1 MLENVM
7 AATARVLLI
16 AAAILAPF
24 PSSIVFAQQ
33 PERMNV
39 RGTIE
44 KVDGNAM
51 MVKTREG
58 ANVTIN
64 LADNAAVRG
73 LVKMSL
79 SDVKPGSYI
88 GVSAMPQPDG
98 TERAMHIHIFP
109 EAMRGGGEGSRPF
122 DVRPGSTMTNAT
134 VDTTVVGTDGQ
145 IITVKYKDGEKK
157 FIVPADAPIVAYVP
171 GARDELKAG
180 VKIMIFNA
188 VKQPDG
194 TLQAASVNVG
204 RDGLTPPM

>member
-1 MLENVM
+1 
-7 AATARVLLI
+7 
-16 AAAILAPF
+16 
-24 PSSIVFAQQ
+24 
-33 PERMNV
+33 MNV

-58 ANVTIN
+58 TNVTVT

-79 SDVKPGSYI
+79 ADVKPGSYI
-88 GVSAMPQPDG
+88 GVSAMPQSDG

-109 EAMRGGGEGSRPF
+109 EAMRGAGEGYRPF
-122 DVRPGSTMTNAT
+122 DVRPGSTMTNAA

-145 IITVKYKDGEKK
+145 IVTVKYKDGEKK
-157 FIVPADAPIVAYVP
+157 FVVPADAPIVAYVP
-171 GARDELKAG
+171 GARDELKPGA
-180 VKIMIFNA
+180 KIMIFNA

-194 TLQAASVNVG
+194 TLQAASVSVG

>member
-1 MLENVM
+1 M
-7 AATARVLLI
+7 ARFLL
-16 AAAILAPF
+16 AVTAILAIF
-24 PSSIVFAQQ
+24 GSSIVVAQQ

-58 ANVTIN
+58 TNVTVT

-79 SDVKPGSYI
+79 ADVKPGSYI
-88 GVSAMPQPDG
+88 GVSAMPQSDG

-109 EAMRGGGEGSRPF
+109 EAMRGAGEGYRPF
-122 DVRPGSTMTNAT
+122 DVRPGSTMTNAA

-157 FIVPADAPIVAYVP
+157 FVVPADAPIVAYVP
-171 GARDELKAG
+171 GARDELKPGA
-180 VKIMIFNA
+180 KIMIFNA

-194 TLQAASVNVG
+194 TLQAASVSVG

>member
-1 MLENVM
+1 M
-7 AATARVLLI
+7 AVTARVLL
-16 AAAILAPF
+16 AAAIL
-24 PSSIVFAQQ
+24 SIFGSGSAVAQQ

-39 RGTIE
+39 RGAIE
-44 KVDGNAM
+44 KIDGNSM
-51 MVKTREG
+51 MLKTREG

-64 LADNAAVRG
+64 LADNVAVRG
-73 LVKMSL
+73 LVKVTL

-88 GVSAMPQPDG
+88 GVSAMPQADG

-109 EAMRGGGEGSRPF
+109 EAMRGAGEGYRPF
-122 DVRPGSTMTNAT
+122 DVRPGSTMTNAA

-157 FIVPADAPIVAYVP
+157 FIVPADAPIVAYMP
-171 GARDELKAG
+171 GTRDELKPGA
-180 VKIMIFNA
+180 KIMIFNA

>member
-1 MLENVM
+1 MS
-7 AATARVLLI
+7 RI
-16 AAAILAPF
+16 ACAVIGA
-24 PSSIVFAQQ
+24 IVFVAAFGWMSALAQQ

-44 KVDGNAM
+44 KIAGNAM

-58 ANVTIN
+58 ADVTIA
-64 LADNAAVRG
+64 LADNVAVRG
-73 LVKMSL
+73 VEKVAL

-88 GVSAMPQPDG
+88 GVSAMPQSDG

-109 EAMRGGGEGSRPF
+109 ETMRGAGEGYRPF
-122 DVRPGSTMTNAT
+122 DVRPGSTMTNAA

-145 IITVKYKDGEKK
+145 IITVKYRDGEKK
-157 FIVPADAPIVAYVP
+157 FVVPADAPIVAFVP
-171 GARDELKAG
+171 GTRDELKPGA
-180 VKIMIFNA
+180 KIMVFNA

-194 TLQAASVNVG
+194 MLQAAAVSVG

>member
-1 MLENVM
+1 M
-7 AATARVLLI
+7 ARFLL
-16 AAAILAPF
+16 AVTAILAISA
-24 PSSIVFAQQ
+24 SSIAVAQQ

-58 ANVTIN
+58 TNVTVT

-79 SDVKPGSYI
+79 ADVKPGSYI
-88 GVSAMPQPDG
+88 GVSAMPQSDG

-109 EAMRGGGEGSRPF
+109 EAMRGAGEGYRPF
-122 DVRPGSTMTNAT
+122 DVRPGSTMTNAA

-145 IITVKYKDGEKK
+145 IVTVKYKDGEKK
-157 FIVPADAPIVAYVP
+157 FVVPADAPIVAYVP
-171 GARDELKAG
+171 GARDELKPGA
-180 VKIMIFNA
+180 KIMIFNA

-194 TLQAASVNVG
+194 TLQAASVSVG

>member
-1 MLENVM
+1 MSG
-7 AATARVLLI
+7 TSRILLA
-16 AAAILAPF
+16 AAAILATF
-24 PSSIVFAQQ
+24 GLNTAVGQQ
-33 PERMNV
+33 PQRMNV

-44 KVDGNAM
+44 KIDGNSM

-58 ANVTIN
+58 QDVSVTLPDNVP
-64 LADNAAVRG
+64 VRG
-73 LVKMSL
+73 LVKVPL

-88 GVSAMPQPDG
+88 GVSAMPQSDG

-109 EAMRGGGEGSRPF
+109 EAMRGTGEGYRPF
-122 DVRPGSTMTNAT
+122 DVRPGSTMTNAA

-171 GARDELKAG
+171 GTRDELKPGA
-180 VKIMIFNA
+180 KIVLFNA
-188 VKQPDG
+188 MKQPDG
-194 TLQAASVNVG
+194 TIQAATVTVG

>member
-1 MLENVM
+1 M
-7 AATARVLLI
+7 ARFLL
-16 AAAILAPF
+16 AVTAILAISG
-24 PSSIVFAQQ
+24 SSIAVAQQ

-58 ANVTIN
+58 TNVTVT

-79 SDVKPGSYI
+79 ADVKPGSYI
-88 GVSAMPQPDG
+88 GVSAMPQSDG

-109 EAMRGGGEGSRPF
+109 EAMRGAGEGYRPF
-122 DVRPGSTMTNAT
+122 DVRPGSTMTNAA

-145 IITVKYKDGEKK
+145 IVTVKYKDGEKK
-157 FIVPADAPIVAYVP
+157 FVVPADAPIVAYVP
-171 GARDELKAG
+171 GARDELKPGA
-180 VKIMIFNA
+180 KIMIFNA

-194 TLQAASVNVG
+194 TLQAASVSVG

>member
-1 MLENVM
+1 MSGIARAVLGAIAFV
-7 AATARVLLI
+7 AAFGWVGAL
-16 AAAILAPF
+16 
-24 PSSIVFAQQ
+24 AQQ

-44 KVDGNAM
+44 KIEGNSM

-58 ANVTIN
+58 ANVTVA

-73 LVKMSL
+73 LVKVPL
-79 SDVKPGSYI
+79 ADVKPGSYI
-88 GVSAMPQPDG
+88 GVSAMPQSDG

-109 EAMRGGGEGSRPF
+109 EAMRGAGEGYRPF
-122 DVRPGSTMTNAT
+122 DVRPGSTMTNAA

-171 GARDELKAG
+171 GTRDELKPGA
-180 VKIMIFNA
+180 KIMIFNA
-188 VKQPDG
+188 TKQPDG
-194 TLQAASVNVG
+194 TLQAASVSVG

>member
-1 MLENVM
+1 MSCLER
-7 AATARVLLI
+7 RVFCWPSPLSLQ
-16 AAAILAPF
+16 PF
-24 PSSIVFAQQ
+24 GLSVAVAQQ

-44 KVDGNAM
+44 KIDGNSM

-58 ANVTIN
+58 QDVSVTLPDN
-64 LADNAAVRG
+64 LAVRG
-73 LVKMSL
+73 LVKVSL

-88 GVSAMPQPDG
+88 GVSAMPQSDG

-109 EAMRGGGEGSRPF
+109 EAMRGTGEGHRPF
-122 DVRPGSTMTNAT
+122 DVRPGSTMTNAA
-134 VDTTVVGTDGQ
+134 VDSTVVGTDGQ

-171 GARDELKAG
+171 GARDELKPGA
-180 VKIMIFNA
+180 KIMLFNA
-188 VKQPDG
+188 TKQPDG
-194 TLQAASVNVG
+194 TIQAASVTVG

>member
-1 MLENVM
+1 MSRVTRVMLG
-7 AATARVLLI
+7 AIAFI
-16 AAAILAPF
+16 AASGWASAH
-24 PSSIVFAQQ
+24 AQQ

-44 KVDGNAM
+44 KIDGNAM

-58 ANVTIN
+58 TNVTIN

-73 LVKMSL
+73 LVKVSL
-79 SDVKPGSYI
+79 ADVKPGSYI
-88 GVSAMPQPDG
+88 GVSAMPQADG
-98 TERAMHIHIFP
+98 TERAMHVHIFP
-109 EAMRGGGEGSRPF
+109 EAMRGAGEGYRPF
-122 DVRPGSTMTNAT
+122 DVRPGSTMTNAA

-157 FIVPADAPIVAYVP
+157 FIVPADAPIVAYMP
-171 GARDELKAG
+171 GTRDELKPGA
-180 VKIMIFNA
+180 KIMIFNA

-194 TLQAASVNVG
+194 TLQAASVSVG

>member
-1 MLENVM
+1 MS
-7 AATARVLLI
+7 RI
-16 AAAILAPF
+16 ACAVIGA
-24 PSSIVFAQQ
+24 IVFVAAFGWMSALAQQ

-44 KVDGNAM
+44 KIAGNAM

-58 ANVTIN
+58 ADVTIA
-64 LADNAAVRG
+64 LADNVAVRG
-73 LVKMSL
+73 VEKVAL

-88 GVSAMPQPDG
+88 GVSAMPQSDG

-109 EAMRGGGEGSRPF
+109 ETMRGAGEGYRPF
-122 DVRPGSTMTNAT
+122 DVRPGSTMTNAA

-145 IITVKYKDGEKK
+145 IITVKYRDGEKK
-157 FIVPADAPIVAYVP
+157 FVVPADAPIVAFVP
-171 GARDELKAG
+171 GTRDELKPGA
-180 VKIMIFNA
+180 KIMVFNA

-194 TLQAASVNVG
+194 TLQAAAVSVG

>member
-1 MLENVM
+1 M
-7 AATARVLLI
+7 ARFLL
-16 AAAILAPF
+16 AVTAILAISA
-24 PSSIVFAQQ
+24 SSIAVAQQ

-58 ANVTIN
+58 TNVTVT

-79 SDVKPGSYI
+79 ADVKPGSYI
-88 GVSAMPQPDG
+88 GVSAMPQSDG

-109 EAMRGGGEGSRPF
+109 EAMRGAGEGYRPF
-122 DVRPGSTMTNAT
+122 DVRPGSTMTNAA

-157 FIVPADAPIVAYVP
+157 FVVPADAPIVAYVP
-171 GARDELKAG
+171 GARDELKPGA
-180 VKIMIFNA
+180 KIMIFNA

-194 TLQAASVNVG
+194 TLQAASVSVG